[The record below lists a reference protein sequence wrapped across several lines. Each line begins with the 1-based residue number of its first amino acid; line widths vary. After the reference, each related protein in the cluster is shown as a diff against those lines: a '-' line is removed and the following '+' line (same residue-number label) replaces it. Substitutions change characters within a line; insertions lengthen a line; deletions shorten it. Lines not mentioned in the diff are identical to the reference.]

1 MAFTQS
7 DLKTSIHNLL
17 STQSIPNT
25 MEQHCI
31 DLAKLYD
38 DYAKDVK
45 ESIGLNTLA
54 LTGKSSF
61 EITMKTYMLNIP
73 DLLVYSQ
80 TIESACISYWTSS
93 VFTLTNVP
101 SIPKVP
107 LTWDSLISISITPMT
122 VGSISSS
129 LNTIFISAKGDIDII
144 SESMSSLLHTVTNTV
159 SMTLTG
165 TSLGSPIT
173 ISSNLM

>member
-7 DLKTSIHNLL
+7 DLKTSIYTLL
-17 STQSIPNT
+17 STQSVPNT
-25 MEQHCI
+25 MGQHFI

-54 LTGKSSF
+54 VTGKSSF
-61 EITMKTYMLNIP
+61 QTTMETYIVP
-73 DLLVYSQ
+73 DLLVYCQ
-80 TIESACISYWTSS
+80 TVESACISYWVSS
-93 VFTLTNVP
+93 IFTLINVP

-107 LTWDSLISISITPMT
+107 LNWDSLISISITPMI

-129 LNTIFISAKGDIDII
+129 LSNIFINAKGDIDII
-144 SESMSSLLHTVTNTV
+144 SESMSSLLHTATNTV
-159 SMTLTG
+159 SMTLQG
-165 TSLGSPIT
+165 TLSGLPVT
-173 ISSNLM
+173 ILSNLD